1 MALKSRVFDNL
12 LHFAS
17 TSRSRSAVTFA
28 AVSFA
33 ICQLII
39 MATASSGV
47 TADLDAELPRQLIHL
62 AAELCQF
69 TLPLG
74 FMVSGVVNRDKE
86 AAPSQ
91 IKR

>member
-33 ICQLII
+33 ICQLIV

-47 TADLDAELPRQLIHL
+47 SPDLDAEVPRQLIHL

-74 FMVSGVVNRDKE
+74 FMVAGVVNRAKK
-86 AAPSQ
+86 APPSQ
-91 IKR
+91 IQR

>member
-1 MALKSRVFDNL
+1 MAHKSRVFDSF

-17 TSRSRSAVTFA
+17 SSRSRSAVTCA

-33 ICQLII
+33 ICQLIV
-39 MATASSGV
+39 MGTASSGLGS
-47 TADLDAELPRQLIHL
+47 DLDAEVPRQLIHL

-74 FMVSGVVNRDKE
+74 FMVAGVVNRAKK
-86 AAPSQ
+86 APPSQ
-91 IKR
+91 IQR